1 MNTVKQFY
9 RVDRRCI
16 NMVRFIFEA
25 YEGVAV
31 VTTLDAAAGAIVL
44 AVAPGCETTA
54 QAVMS
59 DLGRHFLVETGGG
72 AAEYGTDRGGSDGL

>member
-1 MNTVKQFY
+1 MNTSKHYY

-31 VTTLDAAAGAIVL
+31 VTTLDAAAGTIVL
-44 AVAPGCETTA
+44 AVARGCESTA
-54 QAVMS
+54 QAVMA
-59 DLGRHFLVETGGG
+59 DLGRQFRVEPHG
-72 AAEYGTDRGGSDGL
+72 DGKETE

>member
-1 MNTVKQFY
+1 MTQTTTVQHYY

-31 VTTLDAAAGAIVL
+31 VTTLDAAAGFIVL
-44 AVAPGCETTA
+44 AISPGCETTA
-54 QAVMS
+54 QAVMA
-59 DLGRHFLVETGGG
+59 DLGRHFMIEPVVRQRTLATG
-72 AAEYGTDRGGSDGL
+72 

>member
-1 MNTVKQFY
+1 MDTIKQFY

-59 DLGRHFLVETGGG
+59 DLGRHFLVEAGAA
-72 AAEYGTDRGGSDGL
+72 AAEYGTDKDRSDGI